1 MIWQASHSD
10 IQGAAPQI
18 SDLSRGIPAY
28 GRDKFASGK
37 FTSPNAH
44 WPSKGQP
51 MLVRGSA
58 PKTLG
63 PTNNAMPFSKIKTN
77 LLLIISEIQCI
88 IHGKGVIDDY
98 DVFIWEGL
106 S

>member
-1 MIWQASHSD
+1 MIRQASHSD

-18 SDLSRGIPAY
+18 PDLSRGIPAY

-44 WPSKGQP
+44 WLSKGQP

-63 PTNNAMPFSKIKTN
+63 H
-77 LLLIISEIQCI
+77 LL
-88 IHGKGVIDDY
+88 KDY
-98 DVFIWEGL
+98 DCRKGSLAIVCSFW
-106 S
+106 

>member
-18 SDLSRGIPAY
+18 SDLSRGIPAI
-28 GRDKFASGK
+28 GWDKFASGK

-44 WPSKGQP
+44 CLSKGQP

-58 PKTLG
+58 PKTL
-63 PTNNAMPFSKIKTN
+63 SS
-77 LLLIISEIQCI
+77 LLTLRRYADIMLL
-88 IHGKGVIDDY
+88 
-98 DVFIWEGL
+98 EGF
-106 S
+106 